1 MLTLTKR
8 FYLKDFW
15 GVFVCLSVLFKFFKW
30 QYESCQFLR
39 YFIFQKI
46 SMFYGMHY
54 KIMHKET
61 VIGCTPDA
69 EQDVISISNASVF
82 PF

>member
-8 FYLKDFW
+8 FYLEDFW

-39 YFIFQKI
+39 YLYFK
-46 SMFYGMHY
+46 
-54 KIMHKET
+54 K
-61 VIGCTPDA
+61 
-69 EQDVISISNASVF
+69 
-82 PF
+82 